1 METPKWAKELASK
14 SNMKVTRCT
23 SCGCPVLEDYDR
35 FVEVYDSVPYPSASA
50 RQFFKTGQHPAKIV
64 TIGVGSKTVIDV
76 WKAESI
82 TADAEYLLI
91 HDCGRLKN
99 YLTRVQRRRS
109 RRKAAVQPALI
120 PVA

>member
-35 FVEVYDSVPYPSASA
+35 FVEVYDSVPYAPASA
-50 RQFFKTGQHPAKIV
+50 RQFLKTGQHPAKIV
-64 TIGVGSKTVIDV
+64 PLRSGFKQVIDV
-76 WKAESI
+76 WNINSI
-82 TADAEYLLI
+82 TPDAEYLLL
-91 HDCGRLKN
+91 HDCGRLRN

-109 RRKAAVQPALI
+109 RRKTAVQPALI